1 MRKKDIYKKFFSFFR
16 KKIQQN
22 RKSPRHTPT
31 KNLQR
36 TTEIY
41 NSREEDKNW
50 INPILHV
57 KIVLEKQVLHDRSK
71 FSIGIIRLGDYDP
84 KNRGLE

>member
-22 RKSPRHTPT
+22 RKSPRPIHIHV
-31 KNLQR
+31 QR

-41 NSREEDKNW
+41 DSREEDKNW

-57 KIVLEKQVLHDRSK
+57 KIVLENQVLHDRSK

>member
-22 RKSPRHTPT
+22 RKSPRH
-31 KNLQR
+31 LQR

-41 NSREEDKNW
+41 HSREEDKNW

-57 KIVLEKQVLHDRSK
+57 KIVLENQVLHDRSK
-71 FSIGIIRLGDYDP
+71 FSIGIIQPGDYDP

>member
-22 RKSPRHTPT
+22 RKSPRPI
-31 KNLQR
+31 QR

-57 KIVLEKQVLHDRSK
+57 KIVLENQVLHDRSK
-71 FSIGIIRLGDYDP
+71 FSIGIIRPGDYDP

>member
-22 RKSPRHTPT
+22 RKSPRRIH
-31 KNLQR
+31 LQR
-36 TTEIY
+36 TIEIY

-57 KIVLEKQVLHDRSK
+57 KIVLENQVLHDRSK